1 MKKVLS
7 IITTLAA
14 LAGTASAAPYVLP
27 SPQPG
32 ALTPYDMQPHYALD
46 AIYSIADDSEFINMY
61 GVRGSFN
68 LYTSGIDTVRHQFN
82 INVGAMVGHDND
94 HYDGVTYKKEAFTLP
109 VTAGYDLNVEVLD
122 DVLLY
127 AGGKAGYSFGEIK
140 VKAFDETYKCSKGG
154 FTFAVGGGIKIQC
167 SEAVMLKLGYEFG
180 RTYIDSGNGNINF
193 GQHSIIAGVSV
204 QF

>member
-7 IITTLAA
+7 IVATLAA

-27 SPQPG
+27 SPQTG

-46 AIYSIADDSEFINMY
+46 AIYSIADDSEFVNMY

-68 LYTSGIDTVRHQFN
+68 LYTSGADLVRHQFN
-82 INVGAMVGHDND
+82 INVAGMMGNETKHI
-94 HYDGVTYKKEAFTLP
+94 DGSSVKVDAYTLP
-109 VTAGYDLNVEVLD
+109 ITAGYDLNVAVCDEVL
-122 DVLLY
+122 LFL
-127 AGGKAGYSFGEIK
+127 GGKAGYSFVDIK
-140 VKAFDETYKCSKGG
+140 EKCYGETYKTNKGG
-154 FTFAVGGGIKIQC
+154 FTFSVGGGLKVQC

-180 RTYIDSGNGNINF
+180 RTYVDASGDKFNF

>member
-7 IITTLAA
+7 LLATLTA

-27 SPQPG
+27 SPQTG

-46 AIYSIADDSEFINMY
+46 AIYSIADDNEFIDMF

-68 LYTSGIDTVRHQFN
+68 LYTSGTDTVRHQFN
-82 INVGAMVGHDND
+82 INVAGMLGNETKHREGHAVKMDA
-94 HYDGVTYKKEAFTLP
+94 YTLP
-109 VTAGYDLNVEVLD
+109 ITAGYDLNVEVFD

-127 AGGKAGYSFGEIK
+127 AGGKAGYSFVDIK
-140 VKAFDETYKCSKGG
+140 AKSMGVTDKTNKGG
-154 FTFAVGGGIKIQC
+154 FTFSVGGGLKVQC
-167 SEAVMLKLGYEFG
+167 SDAVMLKLGYEFG
-180 RTYIDSGNGNINF
+180 RTYVDASGDKFNF

>member
-7 IITTLAA
+7 LIATLTA

-27 SPQPG
+27 APQPG

-46 AIYSIADDSEFINMY
+46 AIYGIADDNDFIDMY

-68 LYTSGIDTVRHQFN
+68 LYSSGADTVRHQFN
-82 INVGAMVGHDND
+82 INVAAMTGRDTDHVGFA
-94 HYDGVTYKKEAFTLP
+94 TLKTEAYTLP
-109 VTAGYDLNVEVLD
+109 VTAGYDLNVEVCD

-127 AGGKAGYSFGEIK
+127 VGGKAGYSFGEIK
-140 VKAFDETYKCSKGG
+140 EKYMGKTEKCTKGG
-154 FTFAVGGGIKIQC
+154 FTYSVGGGIKVQC
-167 SEAVMLKLGYEFG
+167 SDAVMLKLGYEFG
-180 RTYIDSGNGNINF
+180 RTYIDSGHGNINF
-193 GQHSIIAGVSV
+193 GLHSIIAGVSV